1 MRIDMIK
8 NENGRMKLN
17 DIGLIEYESLID
29 DEETFFLQSGVVG
42 FNATKQELHDIYGL
56 LNYYFN
62 IDSINSTVISLK

>member
-1 MRIDMIK
+1 MIK

-17 DIGLIEYESLID
+17 DIGLVEYESLGN

-42 FNATKQELHDIYGL
+42 FNATKQELRDIYGL

-62 IDSINSTVISLK
+62 IDSINSTVISLQ